1 MESLPKRNSKRGG
14 IIMAK
19 KERGIFERPKGS
31 GIWWVRYADNFGRI
45 HREKVGPKGL
55 AKTVYAKRKLE
66 VREGKFFPDNLKRRR
81 EMLFKDMMKLFI
93 QDHSKPNK
101 RSWRDDIYRAKP
113 LVEVFGDRLLS
124 EITTQDVERWKAKLA
139 MEVSQ
144 ATTNRYLTLLKTI
157 FNKAVEGEKVKVNPA
172 AKVKLFRENHRTFR
186 FLTYEEEAKLKAV
199 MDPDHWSL
207 VELAIHTGLRRGEQ
221 FRLRWEDVDFQN
233 RIITVHGK
241 GGWVR
246 HIPMNDK
253 VMEILRRLPGRMK
266 SEWLFPS
273 KTNLTPLD
281 AGTWVHGFF
290 KPSIKKV
297 GLNGFR
303 WHDLRHSFASRLVMK
318 GNDLKTVQELMGH
331 RNIEMTL
338 RYAHLSPAHK
348 MSTVQTLVQAKNE
361 GQSDTATDT
370 TGKKAIEEKN

>member
-1 MESLPKRNSKRGG
+1 MGKD
-14 IIMAK
+14 
-19 KERGIFERPKGS
+19 RGIFERPKDS

-55 AKTVYAKRKLE
+55 AKDVYAKRKLE
-66 VREGKFFPDNLKRRR
+66 VREGRFFPENLKRRR

-157 FNKAVEGEKVKVNPA
+157 YNKAVEWEKVKVNPA

-273 KTNLTPLD
+273 KTNLIPLD

-290 KPSIKKV
+290 KPAIKKV

-348 MSTVQTLVQAKNE
+348 MSAVQTLVQAKNE